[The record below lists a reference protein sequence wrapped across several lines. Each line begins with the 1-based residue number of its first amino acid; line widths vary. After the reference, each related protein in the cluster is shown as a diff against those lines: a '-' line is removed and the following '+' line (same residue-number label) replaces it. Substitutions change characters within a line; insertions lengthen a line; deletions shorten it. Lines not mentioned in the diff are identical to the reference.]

1 MIRIIEAMIGVV
13 FCLAIVATA
22 GAHMIYLRAERQG
35 VFNTTSNHKH
45 IMYKTK
51 YYMLGSVAEC
61 LYAVDACLAAFRLL
75 VVGAVWAVVC
85 AALFMLVSYTMIAFA
100 HAMAK
105 AAIVWRDSQRDT
117 THLDS
122 AS

>member
-22 GAHMIYLRAERQG
+22 GAHMMYLRAERQG
-35 VFNTTSNHKH
+35 VFSTTSSHKH

-75 VVGAVWAVVC
+75 VVGAVC
-85 AALFMLVSYTMIAFA
+85 AALFALVSYTMIAFA
-100 HAMAK
+100 RAMAK

-117 THLDS
+117 TQLDS